1 MWFHGDKCKSR
12 AIGPQQLLSPKEYTL
27 TLHLMGTAIGGHL
40 LPVQGGLMPRLCHQR
55 WAEIGCDSRLG
66 PEAVSTG
73 QATGDQRA
81 PSRIHHSLQTRGSSC
96 PIGRLLYVS
105 WLGWNR
111 GLPSRG
117 PESIEGLPNGAGTH
131 PTSSSSQQQAASYH
145 SSPFLTPGLPSSP
158 PSASRQA
165 QKPRAVEAS
174 WVSRYHW
181 LAPVPTWARHQCPV
195 GERKVVPSQA
205 RAPSL
210 IPLGPLCPPTQPN
223 LGPAT
228 PPPNLPIGAN

>member
-1 MWFHGDKCKSR
+1 
-12 AIGPQQLLSPKEYTL
+12 
-27 TLHLMGTAIGGHL
+27 
-40 LPVQGGLMPRLCHQR
+40 MPRLCHQT

-73 QATGDQRA
+73 QATGGQRA
-81 PSRIHHSLQTRGSSC
+81 PSRVHHSLQSRGSSC
-96 PIGRLLYVS
+96 PTGRLLCVS
-105 WLGWNR
+105 WLGWTR
-111 GLPSRG
+111 GLPSKGPKSIRG
-117 PESIEGLPNGAGTH
+117 AAKWCLNPPNLLLQ
-131 PTSSSSQQQAASYH
+131 QQQAASGH

-181 LAPVPTWARHQCPV
+181 RAPVPTWARHQCPV

-205 RAPSL
+205 RAPSV
-210 IPLGPLCPPTQPN
+210 IPLGPLCPPTLPN